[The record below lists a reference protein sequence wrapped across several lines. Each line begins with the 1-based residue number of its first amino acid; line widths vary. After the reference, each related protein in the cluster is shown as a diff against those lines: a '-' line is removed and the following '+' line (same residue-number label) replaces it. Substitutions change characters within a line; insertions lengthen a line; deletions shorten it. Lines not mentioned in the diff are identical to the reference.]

1 MPQPFL
7 FSVIDKAVYDYKM
20 IEDGDRILVGA
31 SGGKDSTVLIQ
42 YLSNRM
48 RRHGEHFSFTA
59 MHVQTEI
66 TPPLNKELSALFGSW
81 NVTPETLDVN
91 VMGRLKPGRKM
102 NCWWCSCQ
110 RRTELLSYALAKGYN
125 KLALGHHLDDIL
137 ETLLMNMINKGQLAT
152 MAPRMQYKNYPLTV
166 IRPLCYA
173 DVDSIIDYAEKSG
186 FKSAT
191 CTCTY
196 QDNSG
201 RKDARGK
208 LDVLTDGDPL
218 KKKRMLASLKN
229 IYPEYLP

>member
-31 SGGKDSTVLIQ
+31 SGGKDSTVMIN
-42 YLSNRM
+42 YLANRM
-48 RRHGEHFSFTA
+48 KRRDEHFTFTA

-66 TPPLNKELSALFGSW
+66 TPPLNEGLASLFKEW
-81 NVTPETLDVN
+81 NVTPQTLDVN
-91 VMGRLKPGRKM
+91 VLGRLKPGRRM

-110 RRTELLSYALAKGYN
+110 RRTELLSYALANGYN
-125 KLALGHHLDDIL
+125 KIALGHHLDDVL
-137 ETLLMNMINKGQLAT
+137 ETLIMNMINKGELAT

-173 DVDSIIDYAEKSG
+173 DEESIIEYAREQNFIST
-186 FKSAT
+186 T

-201 RKDARGK
+201 RKDARRR
-208 LDVLTDGDPL
+208 LETLTDRDVL
-218 KKKRMLASLKN
+218 KKRRLFSSLKN